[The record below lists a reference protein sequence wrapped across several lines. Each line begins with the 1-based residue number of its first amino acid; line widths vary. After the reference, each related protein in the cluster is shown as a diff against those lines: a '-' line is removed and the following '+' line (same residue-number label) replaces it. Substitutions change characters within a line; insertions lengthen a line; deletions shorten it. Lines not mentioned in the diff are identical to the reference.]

1 MVGAQT
7 NAAKY
12 AGETQRQ
19 TKTRAYIMRTMMV
32 LVAGG
37 DLENG
42 TDNGDGGFDE
52 MATLTETT
60 IMVTTMAMHKPTS
73 MMYY

>member
-19 TKTRAYIMRTMMV
+19 TKTRAGV
-32 LVAGG
+32 HGENDDGFGG
-37 DLENG
+37 DRENG
-42 TDNGDGGFDE
+42 TDNGDGGFGE